1 MYELNDIKVT
11 LLNPDEVKNFIRNH
25 GVVACVCYDT
35 DEKHAEQ
42 VGLKCL
48 ESGHLSGSR
57 GDFFKF
63 EIECPRFTADQIMRH
78 EQGVFKNCQSQRY
91 VDMDNFE
98 CYIPP
103 VIAENRKLNSLYT
116 ASIETTQLCYK
127 YIRIELERQGITGEK
142 ANDLMRTLLPIG
154 VPTKLRIGFDIE
166 ALIHFMNKRLCVR
179 ADEPIRQVAKLM
191 KKEVLAVEPRYAKY
205 LVPQCQALG
214 YCPEHKGCG
223 AYPSKEDLT
232 FNNAVKEDLNRLNRL
247 SRRGE

>member
-11 LLNPDEVKNFIRNH
+11 LLNPDEVKHFIRNH
-25 GVVACVCYDT
+25 GYIACICYDT
-35 DEKHAEQ
+35 DERFAER
-42 VGLKCL
+42 VGLNCL

-179 ADEPIRQVAKLM
+179 ADKPIQQVAKLM
-191 KKEVLAVEPRYAKY
+191 RDEVLSVEPRYAEY
-205 LVPQCQALG
+205 LVPQCQAMM

-223 AYPSKEDLT
+223 AYPSKEEL
-232 FNNAVKEDLNRLNRL
+232 KKILRER
-247 SRRGE
+247 

>member
-1 MYELNDIKVT
+1 MYKLNDIKVT

-25 GVVACVCYDT
+25 GYMACVCYDT
-35 DEKHAEQ
+35 DERYAER
-42 VGLKCL
+42 VGLNCL

-103 VIAENRKLNSLYT
+103 VVAENRKINSLYR

-166 ALIHFMNKRLCVR
+166 ALIHFMHKRLCVR
-179 ADEPIRQVAKLM
+179 ADAPIRQVAKLM
-191 KKEVLAVEPRYAKY
+191 RDEVLSVEPRYAEY
-205 LVPQCQALG
+205 LVPQCQAMM

-223 AYPSKEDLT
+223 AYPSKEEL
-232 FNNAVKEDLNRLNRL
+232 KKLI
-247 SRRGE
+247 RGE

>member
-25 GVVACVCYDT
+25 GYIACVCYDT
-35 DEKHAEQ
+35 NERYAER
-42 VGLKCL
+42 VGLSCL

-57 GDFFKF
+57 GDYFKF

-91 VDMDNFE
+91 VDMDDFE

-103 VIAENRKLNSLYT
+103 KVANDPVLKAMYESVLQHNKDWYGHVRREMIKRG
-116 ASIETTQLCYK
+116 IE
-127 YIRIELERQGITGEK
+127 GEK

-154 VPTKLRIGFDIE
+154 APTKLRIGFDIE
-166 ALIHFMNKRLCVR
+166 ALTHFMNKRLCTR

-191 KKEVLAVEPRYAKY
+191 KKEVLEIEPRYADIF
-205 LVPQCQALG
+205 VPHCKSLL
-214 YCPEHKGCG
+214 YCPEHKSCG
-223 AYPSKEDLT
+223 AYPTKKELGELISE
-232 FNNAVKEDLNRLNRL
+232 FNLRWASVKK
-247 SRRGE
+247 

>member
-1 MYELNDIKVT
+1 MYSLNDIKVT
-11 LLNPDEVKNFIRNH
+11 LLNPDEVKSFIRNH
-25 GVVACVCYDT
+25 GRVACVCYDT
-35 DEKHAEQ
+35 DEKYAER
-42 VGLKCL
+42 VGEKCL
-48 ESGHLSGSR
+48 DSGHTSGSR
-57 GDFFKF
+57 GDYFVF

-91 VDMDNFE
+91 VDMDNFD
-98 CYIPP
+98 CYVAP
-103 VIAENRKLNSLYT
+103 VITKHRKLKSLYA

-127 YIRIELERQGITGEK
+127 YLRIELERLGITGEE
-142 ANDLMRTLLPIG
+142 ANDIMRTLLPIG

-205 LVPQCQALG
+205 LVPQCQSML

-223 AYPSKEDLT
+223 AYISK
-232 FNNAVKEDLNRLNRL
+232 KELQEIIKDYKK
-247 SRRGE
+247 GE

>member
-25 GVVACVCYDT
+25 GMVACVCYDT

-232 FNNAVKEDLNRLNRL
+232 VNNAIKEDLINRL

>member
-25 GVVACVCYDT
+25 GMVACVCYDT
-35 DEKHAEQ
+35 DEQYAEK
-42 VGLKCL
+42 VGLNCL

-57 GDFFKF
+57 GDYFKF

-103 VIAENRKLNSLYT
+103 IVAENRKINSLYR

-232 FNNAVKEDLNRLNRL
+232 VNNAIKEDLINRL

>member
-103 VIAENRKLNSLYT
+103 VVAENRKINSLYR

-214 YCPEHKGCG
+214 YCPEHKSCG

-232 FNNAVKEDLNRLNRL
+232 ANDAIKEDLTKRL
-247 SRRGE
+247 SKRGE

>member
-103 VIAENRKLNSLYT
+103 VVAENRKINSLYR

-232 FNNAVKEDLNRLNRL
+232 VNNAIKEDLINRL

>member
-25 GVVACVCYDT
+25 GMVACVCYDT
-35 DEKHAEQ
+35 DEKYAER
-42 VGLKCL
+42 VGLNCL

-57 GDFFKF
+57 GDYFKF

-232 FNNAVKEDLNRLNRL
+232 VNNAIKEDLINRL

>member
-1 MYELNDIKVT
+1 MERKN
-11 LLNPDEVKNFIRNH
+11 KNF
-25 GVVACVCYDT
+25 V
-35 DEKHAEQ
+35 K
-42 VGLKCL
+42 
-48 ESGHLSGSR
+48 
-57 GDFFKF
+57 
-63 EIECPRFTADQIMRH
+63 
-78 EQGVFKNCQSQRY
+78 
-91 VDMDNFE
+91 
-98 CYIPP
+98 
-103 VIAENRKLNSLYT
+103 VIALYR

-214 YCPEHKGCG
+214 YCPEHKSCG

-232 FNNAVKEDLNRLNRL
+232 ANDAIKEDLTKRL
-247 SRRGE
+247 SKRGE

>member
-1 MYELNDIKVT
+1 MYELTDIKVT
-11 LLNPDEVKNFIRNH
+11 LLTPDEVKNFIRNH
-25 GVVACVCYDT
+25 GMVACVCYDT
-35 DEKHAEQ
+35 DEKYAER
-42 VGLKCL
+42 VGLNCL

-57 GDFFKF
+57 GDYFKF

-103 VIAENRKLNSLYT
+103 IVAENRKINSLYR

-214 YCPEHKGCG
+214 YCPEHKSCG

-232 FNNAVKEDLNRLNRL
+232 VNNAIKEDLINRL

>member
-25 GVVACVCYDT
+25 GMVACVCYDT
-35 DEKHAEQ
+35 DEKYAER
-42 VGLKCL
+42 VGLNCL

-57 GDFFKF
+57 GDYFKF

-103 VIAENRKLNSLYT
+103 VVAENRKINSLYR

-191 KKEVLAVEPRYAKY
+191 KKEVLSVEPRYAEY
-205 LVPQCQALG
+205 LVPQCQAMM

-223 AYPSKEDLT
+223 AYPSKEELT
-232 FNNAVKEDLNRLNRL
+232 ANDAIKEDLTKRL
-247 SRRGE
+247 SKRGE

>member
-1 MYELNDIKVT
+1 MYELKDIKVT

-25 GVVACVCYDT
+25 GYIACICYDT
-35 DEKHAEQ
+35 DERYAER
-42 VGLKCL
+42 VGLNCL

-57 GDFFKF
+57 GDYFKF

-103 VIAENRKLNSLYT
+103 RIANDRMLSAVYDLVLDWYTKQYSVIRDALAK
-116 ASIETTQLCYK
+116 
-127 YIRIELERQGITGEK
+127 QGIEGGK

-154 VPTKLRIGFDIE
+154 VKTKLRIGFDIE
-166 ALIHFMNKRLCVR
+166 ALTHFMNKRLCSR

-191 KKEVLAVEPRYAKY
+191 KEEVLAVEPRYADI
-205 LVPQCQALG
+205 LVPHCKSLL
-214 YCPEHKGCG
+214 YCPEHKSCG
-223 AYPSKEDLT
+223 AYPTKEEFKKLISKED
-232 FNNAVKEDLNRLNRL
+232 K
-247 SRRGE
+247 

>member
-25 GVVACVCYDT
+25 GMVACVCYDT
-35 DEKHAEQ
+35 DEKYAER
-42 VGLKCL
+42 VGLNCL

-232 FNNAVKEDLNRLNRL
+232 VNNAIKEDLINRL

>member
-232 FNNAVKEDLNRLNRL
+232 VNNAIKEDLINRL
-247 SRRGE
+247 SRRGD

>member
-25 GVVACVCYDT
+25 GYMACVCYDT
-35 DEKHAEQ
+35 DERYAER
-42 VGLKCL
+42 VGLNCL

-103 VIAENRKLNSLYT
+103 VVAENRKINSLYR

-191 KKEVLAVEPRYAKY
+191 RDEVLSVEPRYAEY
-205 LVPQCQALG
+205 LVPQCQAMM

-223 AYPSKEDLT
+223 AYPSKEEL
-232 FNNAVKEDLNRLNRL
+232 KKLL
-247 SRRGE
+247 RGE